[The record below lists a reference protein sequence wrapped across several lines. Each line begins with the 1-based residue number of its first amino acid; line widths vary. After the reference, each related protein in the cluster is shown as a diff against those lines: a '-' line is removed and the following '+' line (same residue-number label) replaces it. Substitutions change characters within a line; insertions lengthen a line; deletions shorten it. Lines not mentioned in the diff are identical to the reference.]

1 MDDPRKDRDPI
12 EAEES
17 TPDPREA
24 LRGIPGEPR
33 PDITLRRRASM
44 RKTSRLSRRWTIQAT
59 SRRLT
64 GGSYYIQRGPPV
76 SSLAGGTPPM
86 AARGLPASHGG
97 P

>member
-1 MDDPRKDRDPI
+1 
-12 EAEES
+12 
-17 TPDPREA
+17 
-24 LRGIPGEPR
+24 
-33 PDITLRRRASM
+33 M
-44 RKTSRLSRRWTIQAT
+44 RKTSRLSRRWTIQET

-76 SSLAGGTPPM
+76 SSLVGGTRPM